1 MKQQCIK
8 CNITQELK
16 NKNMLLLKK
25 WLPKIIVVI
34 AVIAIGSVLFEKC
47 GSSVEHKAFL
57 SQMDSLHKVNDSL
70 YSEIAKDD
78 AEIDSLDLVAVELQY
93 KVDHQKAKVKTIVE
107 YIEVEKNNID
117 GFSNPELV
125 SSFNNR
131 YPTDTITN
139 PLLVAQPVLVSAAK
153 DLVELDGAKQIIVL
167 KDSSITTLESKVTVK
182 DSIIT
187 KYISKEDKYKLILTN
202 KDKEIAGWEG
212 QYQKLELQYNKLK
225 VKSKFQRIG
234 SYIIIGGLGYLMLA
248 K

>member
-1 MKQQCIK
+1 M
-8 CNITQELK
+8 QELK
-16 NKNMLLLKK
+16 NKNMKK
-25 WLPKIIVVI
+25 VLPIVLF
-34 AVIAIGSVLFEKC
+34 AVITILIGSILFEKC
-47 GSSVEHKAFL
+47 NNNVEHKIFL
-57 SQMDSLHKVNDSL
+57 AQVDSLHKVNDSL
-70 YSEIAKDD
+70 EAEIAKDD
-78 AEIDSLDLVAVELQY
+78 AEIDSLDIVAIELQY

-131 YPTDTITN
+131 YPADTITN

-182 DSIIT
+182 DSVIA
-187 KYISKEDKYKLILTN
+187 KYVSKENTYKNMVANQQTQI
-202 KDKEIAGWEG
+202 KDWKF
-212 QYQKLELQYNKLK
+212 QYNTLQLENAKLK
-225 VKSKFQRIG
+225 TKNKFVKIG
-234 SYIIIGGLGYLMLA
+234 AGLVAGGLVYLMLV